1 MERREIVNNRSPLYY
16 IMKQYRVLIAFML
29 LLLSGSVFAQNL
41 FDKAKLDSYYAKLE
55 ENNKF
60 MGSVAVAK
68 NGEIIYTKSVGFA
81 DVENNIKATEKSK
94 YRIGSVSKSFTAVL
108 VLKAV
113 EEKKIDL
120 DQTIDKWFP
129 AIANSQKITIRHL
142 LSHRSGIHDFTQ
154 DEDYLTWNTQ
164 PKTEEEMLGIIENGG
179 SDFKP
184 DSKAEYSNSN
194 YVLLTYI
201 LEKTFSKPY
210 SVLLQ
215 DYIVKPIG
223 LTDTYVFGKTNPDN
237 NECRSYRFL
246 GSWTVENETDCTVPM
261 GAGAI
266 VSTPTDLT
274 KFADA
279 LFGGRLLSD
288 ESLETMKNIKDEYG
302 LGLFQIPFEENI
314 GYGHTGG
321 IDGFKS
327 VYAHFA
333 DGISYAMSSNG
344 SNYGPSQVVRPVL
357 CAVYG
362 KPYEIP
368 EFYNVSSEDLDIYLG
383 VYVSTEIGLD
393 IIISK
398 AGNTLIA
405 QIGEDVVPLEAI
417 DKDKFKYVDI
427 RFEFNPKE
435 NEMTLFQGGGKLVLR
450 KKK

>member
-1 MERREIVNNRSPLYY
+1 
-16 IMKQYRVLIAFML
+16 MKQYRVLIAFML
-29 LLLSGSVFAQNL
+29 LSILSGGVFAQNL
-41 FDKAKLDSYYAKLE
+41 FDKAKLDSYFAILE

-68 NGEIIYTKSVGFA
+68 NGEIIYTKSVGYA
-81 DVENNIKATEKSK
+81 DVENNVIATEKSK

-113 EEKKIDL
+113 EEKRIDL

-129 AIANSQKITIRHL
+129 AIVNSQKITVRHL

-154 DEDYLTWNTQ
+154 DEGYLTWNTQ
-164 PKTEEEMLGIIENGG
+164 PKTEKEMLGIIENGG
-179 SDFKP
+179 SEFEP
-184 DSKAEYSNSN
+184 DSMAEYSNSN

-210 SVLLQ
+210 SDLLQ
-215 DYIVKPIG
+215 EYIVKPIG

-246 GSWTVENETDCTVPM
+246 GSWTVENETDWTVPM
-261 GAGAI
+261 GAGSI

-288 ESLETMKNIKDEYG
+288 ESLEMMKDIKDDYG
-302 LGLFQIPFEENI
+302 LGLFQIPFDENM

-333 DGISYAMSSNG
+333 DGNISIAMSSNG
-344 SNYGPSQVVRPVL
+344 SNMGPSKIVNPVL

-368 EFYNVSSEDLDIYLG
+368 EFYTVASEDLDIYLG
-383 VYVSTEIGLD
+383 VYVSTEIDLD
-393 IIISK
+393 IIITK

-417 DKDKFKYVDI
+417 DKDKFKYDDI

-435 NEMTLFQGGGKLVLR
+435 NIMTLFQGGVELVLQ

>member
-1 MERREIVNNRSPLYY
+1 
-16 IMKQYRVLIAFML
+16 ML
-29 LLLSGSVFAQNL
+29 LLVSGGVFAQNL
-41 FDKAKLDSYYAKLE
+41 FDKAKLDNYFAKLE

-81 DVENNIKATEKSK
+81 DVENNIIATEKSK

-129 AIANSQKITIRHL
+129 TIANSQKITVRHL
-142 LSHRSGIHDFTQ
+142 LSHRSGIHDFTH
-154 DEDYLTWNTQ
+154 DDDYLDWCTQ
-164 PKTEEEMLGIIENGG
+164 PKTENEMLAIIEKGG
-179 SDFKP
+179 SDFEP
-184 DSKAEYSNSN
+184 DSKSDYSNSN
-194 YVLLTYI
+194 YVLLTYM

-210 SVLLQ
+210 SDLLQ
-215 DYIVKPIG
+215 EYIVKPIG
-223 LTDTYVFGKTNPDN
+223 LTDTYIFGKTNPNN

-246 GSWTVENETDCTVPM
+246 GSWKVENETDWTVPM

-279 LFGGRLLSD
+279 LFGGRLVAD
-288 ESLETMKNIKDEYG
+288 ESLEMMKTIKDDYG
-302 LGLFQIPFEENI
+302 LGLFEIPFGENI
-314 GYGHTGG
+314 AYGHTGG
-321 IDGFKS
+321 IDGFKT
-327 VYAHFA
+327 VYAHLA
-333 DGISYAMSSNG
+333 NGNVSYAMSSNG
-344 SNYGPSQVVRPVL
+344 SNLGPSQIVRPVL
-357 CAVYG
+357 CAIYG

-368 EFYNVSSEDLDIYLG
+368 EFYNVASEDLDIYLG
-383 VYVSTEIGLD
+383 VYVSTEIDLD
-393 IIISK
+393 IIITK

-405 QIGEDVVPLEAI
+405 QIGEDVIPLEAI
-417 DKDKFKYVDI
+417 DKDKFKYDDI

>member
-1 MERREIVNNRSPLYY
+1 
-16 IMKQYRVLIAFML
+16 MKQYRVLIAFML
-29 LLLSGSVFAQNL
+29 LLFSGGVFAQNL
-41 FDKAKLDSYYAKLE
+41 FDKAKLDSYFAKLE

-81 DVENNIKATEKSK
+81 DVENNIIATEKSK

-129 AIANSQKITIRHL
+129 TIANSQKITVRHL
-142 LSHRSGIHDFTQ
+142 LSHRSGIHDFTH
-154 DEDYLTWNTQ
+154 DDDYLDWCTQ
-164 PKTEEEMLGIIENGG
+164 PKTENEMLAIIEKGG
-179 SDFKP
+179 SDFEP
-184 DSKAEYSNSN
+184 DSKSDYSNSN
-194 YVLLTYI
+194 YVLLTYM

-210 SVLLQ
+210 SDLLQ
-215 DYIVKPIG
+215 EYIVKPIG
-223 LTDTYVFGKTNPDN
+223 LTDTYIFGKTNPNN

-246 GSWTVENETDCTVPM
+246 GSWKVENETDWTVPM

-279 LFGGRLLSD
+279 LFGGKLLSD
-288 ESLETMKNIKDEYG
+288 ESLETMKDIKDGYG
-302 LGLFQIPFEENI
+302 LGLFQISFEENM

-327 VYAHFA
+327 VYAHLA
-333 DGISYAMSSNG
+333 NGNVSYAMSSNG
-344 SNYGPSQVVRPVL
+344 SNLGPSQIVRPVL
-357 CAVYG
+357 CAIYG

-368 EFYNVSSEDLDIYLG
+368 EFYNVASEDLDIYLG
-383 VYVSTEIGLD
+383 VYVSTEIDLD
-393 IIISK
+393 IIITK

-405 QIGEDVVPLEAI
+405 QIGEDVIPLEAI
-417 DKDKFKYVDI
+417 DKDKFKYDDI

>member
-1 MERREIVNNRSPLYY
+1 
-16 IMKQYRVLIAFML
+16 
-29 LLLSGSVFAQNL
+29 
-41 FDKAKLDSYYAKLE
+41 
-55 ENNKF
+55 
-60 MGSVAVAK
+60 
-68 NGEIIYTKSVGFA
+68 
-81 DVENNIKATEKSK
+81 
-94 YRIGSVSKSFTAVL
+94 
-108 VLKAV
+108 
-113 EEKKIDL
+113 
-120 DQTIDKWFP
+120 
-129 AIANSQKITIRHL
+129 L

-154 DEDYLTWNTQ
+154 DENYLTWNTQ

-210 SVLLQ
+210 SDLLQ
-215 DYIVKPIG
+215 EYIVKPIG
-223 LTDTYVFGKTNPDN
+223 LTDTYVFVQTNPDD

-246 GSWTVENETDCTVPM
+246 GSWTIENETDYTVPM

-274 KFADA
+274 KFANA
-279 LFGGRLLSD
+279 LFSGRLLSD
-288 ESLETMKNIKDEYG
+288 ESLEMMKNIKDDYG

-314 GYGHTGG
+314 SYGHTGG

-333 DGISYAMSSNG
+333 DGNISYAMSSNV
-344 SNYGPSQVVRPVL
+344 SNLGPSEIMNPGL
-357 CAVYG
+357 CAVFG

-368 EFYNVSSEDLDIYLG
+368 EFYNVASEDLDVYLG
-383 VYVSTEIGLD
+383 VYTSWKTGLD
-393 IIISK
+393 FIITK

-405 QIGEDVVPLEAI
+405 QMGEDVIPLEAI
-417 DKDKFKYVDI
+417 DKDKFKYVGI
-427 RFEFNPKE
+427 RFEFNPEK
-435 NEMTLFQGGGKLVLR
+435 NKMTLFQGGRKLVLR

>member
-1 MERREIVNNRSPLYY
+1 
-16 IMKQYRVLIAFML
+16 MKQYRVLVAFML
-29 LLLSGSVFAQNL
+29 LLLSGGVFAQNL
-41 FDKAKLDSYYAKLE
+41 FDKAKLDSYFAKLE
-55 ENNKF
+55 KNNKF

-68 NGEIIYTKSVGFA
+68 NGEIIYTKSVGYA

-113 EEKKIDL
+113 EERRIDL
-120 DQTIDKWFP
+120 DQAIDKWFP
-129 AIANSQKITIRHL
+129 AIANSQKITVRHL

-164 PKTEEEMLGIIENGG
+164 PKTEKEMLGIIENGG

-184 DSKAEYSNSN
+184 DRKAEYSNSN

-210 SVLLQ
+210 SDLLQ
-215 DYIVKPIG
+215 EYIVGPIG
-223 LTDTYVFGKTNPDN
+223 LTDTYVFGKTNPSD

-288 ESLETMKNIKDEYG
+288 ESLEMMKNIKDGYG
-302 LGLFQIPFEENI
+302 LGLFQISFEENN

-327 VYAHFA
+327 VYAHLA
-333 DGISYAMSSNG
+333 DGNISYAMSSNG
-344 SNYGPSQVVRPVL
+344 GNFGPSEIVNPVL

-368 EFYNVSSEDLDIYLG
+368 EFYTMASEDLDIYLG
-383 VYVSTEIGLD
+383 VYASWKIGSD
-393 IIISK
+393 FIITK

-405 QIGEDVVPLEAI
+405 QIGEDVIPLEAI
-417 DKDKFKYVDI
+417 DKDKFKYVGI
-427 RFEFNPKE
+427 RFEFNPEK
-435 NEMTLFQGGGKLVLR
+435 NKMTVFQGGRKLVLR
-450 KKK
+450 KK